1 MNKSDL
7 INAIAEDT
15 NVSKADVDKVF
26 NATIS
31 SVTDALRSG
40 NSVTIV
46 GFGTFMVRDRA
57 ARSGR
62 NPKTGETINIP
73 ASRVPAFK
81 PGKNLKNALNPSY

>member
-7 INAIAEDT
+7 ISAIAEDT